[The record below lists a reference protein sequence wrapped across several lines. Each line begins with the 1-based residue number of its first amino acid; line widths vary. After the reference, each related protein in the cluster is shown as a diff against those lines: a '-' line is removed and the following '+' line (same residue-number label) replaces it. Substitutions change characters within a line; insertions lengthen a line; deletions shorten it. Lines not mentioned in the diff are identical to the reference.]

1 MADREAYN
9 YSASDIVS
17 SGDREAERVQDF
29 ADALR
34 YAIHANTSKA
44 EGLNDG
50 VLIELEEALCAL
62 DALIA
67 NGRTG
72 NDVVE
77 LFSKP
82 QNNTSGETS
91 EAPEATSVGTKPE

>member
-9 YSASDIVS
+9 SSASDRPS
-17 SGDREAERVQDF
+17 SGNREAERVQDF

-34 YAIHANTSKA
+34 YALHANTSKA

-62 DALIA
+62 DAWTA
-67 NGRTG
+67 NDRTG
-72 NDVVE
+72 NDVVQQ
-77 LFSKP
+77 FSKI
-82 QNNTSGETS
+82 QNNTLGETS
-91 EAPEATSVGTKPE
+91 EAPEATSDGTKPE